1 MADIT
6 IVKTL
11 TDQDASATF
20 ADQAAWEAVHGKC
33 GGGHEKVKSYSIAAD
48 GTNVVTITRVF
59 ASEADWDA
67 ASAANYEGDETP
79 TFDMAFKSDSRDV

>member
-1 MADIT
+1 MAIT

-20 ADQAAWEAVHGKC
+20 ADQAAWETVHGKC
-33 GGGHEKVKSYSIAAD
+33 GGGHTNVQSYSIAAD

-67 ASAANYEGDETP
+67 ASTASYEGGETP
-79 TFDMAFKSDSRDV
+79 TYDMAILSDSRDV